1 MSLRKDILRRLAEAM
16 NERRPADAER
26 HLADAFVLHD
36 PNAPDWPRGREGARR
51 MVQSFLDFAP
61 DARIDI
67 LDMVEEGD
75 RVAVRWRVT
84 GTRNGRALVGSIV
97 AIYRFEGAL
106 IAEDWGT
113 SARADWDDA

>member
-26 HLADAFVLHD
+26 HFADSFVLHD
-36 PNAPDWPRGREGARR
+36 PNQPNWPRGREGARQMIR
-51 MVQSFLDFAP
+51 SFLDFAP
-61 DARIDI
+61 DARLDI
-67 LDMVEEGD
+67 LDLVEEGE

-84 GTRNGRALVGSIV
+84 GSRGGVALVGSIV